1 MRRVIL
7 SSLLG
12 LGMLFAFDGVLFHSG
27 FYNQFL
33 LPYSSAGM
41 FHMVVKAEQNRPF
54 DNPNQVLA
62 VGDSRMALRTARA
75 SRMGSGFTYGFAG
88 VAGTLPRCWYYL
100 LREVDPGRNRYAA
113 ILLPVDDY
121 SDEDWEVLSDRSTDL
136 RFLITALG
144 LGDIW
149 EFAGS
154 FNQWEH
160 RTQAAMGILLKGIVL
175 KDDVQALL
183 AAPQQRLASN
193 AAGQANWFD
202 AQENYQG
209 TLDDMRGL
217 IVDWRTMR
225 AIYPPRLN
233 AEGRRV
239 VDDFLL
245 HQTTTHTGKLAAY
258 RRKWFGQIIERYKGS
273 RTKLI
278 FYRIPRGAAIRP
290 DNLLQKQSFT
300 IPSFRG
306 LPNVIV
312 LEEHLLDEVEKPEYF
327 MDALH
332 LNAEGCRRLTAI
344 MVAKVREV
352 MTK

>member
-1 MRRVIL
+1 MQ
-7 SSLLG
+7 
-12 LGMLFAFDGVLFHSG
+12 AACDGVLFHSG
-27 FYNQFL
+27 FYDQFL
-33 LPYSSAGM
+33 RLNSAAGM
-41 FHMVVKAEQNRPF
+41 FHMVIKAEQNRPF

-62 VGDSRMALRTARA
+62 VGDSRMALRTTRA

-100 LREVDPGRNRYAA
+100 LREADPGRNRYAA

-121 SDEDWEVLSDRSTDL
+121 SDEDWEVLSERTTDL

-144 LGDIW
+144 LGDILG
-149 EFAGS
+149 FAGS
-154 FNQWEH
+154 FPTPEQQ
-160 RTQAAMGILLKGIVL
+160 TQAAMGIVLNGIVL
-175 KDDVQALL
+175 KDDVQDLL

-193 AAGQANWFD
+193 SAERKDWFD
-202 AQENYQG
+202 TQENYQG
-209 TLDDMRGL
+209 TEDDMRGL
-217 IVDWRTMR
+217 VVDWKTMR
-225 AIYPPRLN
+225 ATYPSRLN

-245 HQTTTHTGKLAAY
+245 HPTTTHTGKLAAY
-258 RRKWFGQIIERYKGS
+258 RRMWFGQIIEQYKGS

-290 DNLLQKQSFT
+290 DNLLQRKSFT

-312 LEEHLLDEVEKPEYF
+312 LDEHLLDEVERPEYF

-332 LNAEGCRRLTAI
+332 LNAEGCRRLTEI